1 MPRTAALLLAGL
13 AAAAAAQPPDRPF
26 RRSVEGV
33 QIDLRAVDRDGR
45 FVRDLTKDDVT
56 VFEDGREQS
65 ITAFDLVEIP
75 IVTER
80 APAGPIVDPDVASN
94 AVADQGRIY
103 LIVLD
108 DLHTHPLRSVTV
120 RALARE
126 FIERY
131 LGPNDR
137 AALIA
142 TSGRRELATEF
153 TSNRGL
159 LLDRAGRFEGGF
171 ATGAQCGSDKVPCL
185 ADEQTTMRYLTTLAK
200 WLAGLDGRRK
210 ALLFISEGF
219 DSGISDAFTDRDGL
233 SRVTDAASD
242 MREVIDAAARSNVS
256 IFAIDP
262 RGLPGAPAA
271 TVKPVTTLSDDDAAR
286 AVIARQSLEI
296 LANETGGFALVHSNA
311 FSDAFA
317 RVVSESSSYY
327 VLGYTSNNTTRDGKF
342 RRIEVRAKRPG
353 LVIHARSGYVAR
365 EGKSAPPPQKSAS
378 ITPALADAL
387 ASPLQLSGITLT
399 MSAAAF
405 RGVKSKASVAVIVEA
420 RGGELPLAVIVA
432 AANPDGTIKGEEH
445 GTLDLKPSAAPGPP
459 AEDRTVRLVS
469 RLNLSSG
476 RYQLRVAALDRA
488 GATGSVHFDMEVP
501 DFTKGPLA
509 MSGLMLASA
518 AAAAEP
524 TGGTDR
530 SWKEV
535 LADPPTAVR
544 AFAAGDRVALFTEIY
559 DNGGKA
565 GDQLEITTSIRS
577 DAGETAFTR
586 REMLSRK
593 DSGKSVTHQYGE
605 TIPLTGVGPGR
616 YLLTV
621 DARRTSNPAH
631 HASRQIPISVR

>member
-1 MPRTAALLLAGL
+1 MPRPAALLLVGL

-26 RRSVEGV
+26 RRRVEGV
-33 QIDLRAVDRDGR
+33 QIDVRAVDRDGR

-75 IVTER
+75 VVAER
-80 APAGPIVDPDVASN
+80 APAVPIVDPDVASN

-126 FIERY
+126 FIERN

-153 TSNRGL
+153 TGNRGL

-171 ATGAQCGSDKVPCL
+171 AAGAQCGSDKVPCL
-185 ADEQTTMRYLTTLAK
+185 ADEQATMRYLTTLAK

-286 AVIARQSLEI
+286 AVIARHSLEI
-296 LANETGGFALVHSNA
+296 LANETGGFALVRSNA

-327 VLGYTSNNTTRDGKF
+327 MLGYTSNNTTRDGKF

-353 LVIHARSGYVAR
+353 LVIRARSGYVAR
-365 EGKSAPPPQKSAS
+365 EDKPAAPPQKSAS
-378 ITPALADAL
+378 IAPALADAL
-387 ASPLQLSGITLT
+387 ASPLQLPGVTLT

-405 RGVKSKASVAVIVEA
+405 RDVKSKASVAVIVEA

-432 AANPDGTIKGEEH
+432 AANPDGAIKGEEH

-469 RLNLSSG
+469 RLKLSSG

-488 GATGSVHFDMEVP
+488 GAAGSVHFDMEVP

-518 AAAAEP
+518 AAASEP

-544 AFAAGDRVALFTEIY
+544 AFAAGDRVSLFAEIY

-565 GDQLEITTSIRS
+565 GDRLEITTSIRS

-593 DSGKSVTHQYGE
+593 EGGQSVSHQYSE
-605 TIPLTGVGPGR
+605 TIPLTGVAPGR